1 MIIKK
6 SYTTLAVAIALAVM
20 GGAFPAPTL
29 AMNSS
34 GFSHLIEPQ
43 AWSYKT
49 SGRRTSSNVE
59 DRRPGGKDHNRERD
73 GGSGGSTRR

>member
-1 MIIKK
+1 
-6 SYTTLAVAIALAVM
+6 LAAMA
-20 GGAFPAPTL
+20 GAFPVATF
-29 AMNSS
+29 AMNNS
-34 GFSHLIEPQ
+34 GFSDLIEPQ
-43 AWSYKT
+43 VWSYKT

>member
-1 MIIKK
+1 MIIKNH
-6 SYTTLAVAIALAVM
+6 TPAALAIALMVLS
-20 GGAFPAPTL
+20 GAFPATTF

-34 GFSHLIEPQ
+34 GFSDLIEPQ
-43 AWSYKT
+43 TWSYKT
-49 SGRRTSSNVE
+49 SDRRTSSNVE